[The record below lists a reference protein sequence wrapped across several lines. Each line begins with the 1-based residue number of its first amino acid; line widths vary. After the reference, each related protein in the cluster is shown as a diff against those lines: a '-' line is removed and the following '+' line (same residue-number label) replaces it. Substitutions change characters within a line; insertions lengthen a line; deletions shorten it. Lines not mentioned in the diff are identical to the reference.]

1 MSKKKLDEE
10 YEIGKAMGKAEAA
23 EEAHQG
29 REVSIVPRELEQY
42 ANSLPYSRDRI
53 LEELRFLFQHE
64 VAAKYEIGKR
74 LFLLKEMEGIRR
86 GGDQSALKRT
96 SFNDII
102 GEHFPGLS
110 PRRAYEY
117 ILFAQKAT
125 KKFKEWA
132 EGGKNWKKA
141 LALMETFEEKEIK
154 ALEDGEPV
162 QGVLFDELDTL
173 TVAELKE
180 RLKKQS
186 AQIEKGKEQVAKQA
200 KEIERFQKGYR
211 PTEEQFHVQ
220 MEGFRLSFDQLMN
233 RVDPEIMEIMEVLKK
248 ESRPTV
254 RMIAHYLEILD
265 YMKKRILGAYGVAED
280 TFGTADM
287 FPENVWRPG
296 EGLEA
301 VDAMRKRSKKE

>member
-10 YEIGKAMGKAEAA
+10 YEMGKAMGKAEAA
-23 EEAHQG
+23 EEAHLG
-29 REVSIVPRELEQY
+29 REVMIVPKELQPYSNE
-42 ANSLPYSRDRI
+42 LPYSRDRI

-96 SFNDII
+96 SLSDILD
-102 GEHFPGLS
+102 EHFPGLS
-110 PRRAYEY
+110 PRRAFEY

-125 KKFKEWA
+125 RKFKEWA

-141 LALMETFEEKEIK
+141 LALLDTFDEKEIK
-154 ALEDGEPV
+154 ALEAGEPV

-173 TVAELKE
+173 TLIELKE
-180 RLKKQS
+180 RLRKKE
-186 AQIEKGKEQVAKQA
+186 AQIASGKEQHAKQS
-200 KEIERFQKGYR
+200 KEIERLQKGYR
-211 PTEEQFHVQ
+211 PTEEQFHVE
-220 MEGFRLSFDQLMN
+220 MEGFRLHFDQLMD
-233 RVDPEIMEIMEVLKK
+233 RVDPEIMEKLRRD
-248 ESRPTV
+248 SNPTV
-254 RMIAHYLEILD
+254 RMKANYLEILN
-265 YMKKRILGAYGVAED
+265 YMKLRVLGAYGVAED

-296 EGLEA
+296 EGVE
-301 VDAMRKRSKKE
+301 VVEQMRKKKKE